1 MVIGSF
7 EFHSCKIFTESSVDP
22 SSTAITCQL
31 VSGCEANSVAIDDRV
46 SGKVVAELNTGR
58 INETEQG
65 T

>member
-1 MVIGSF
+1 
-7 EFHSCKIFTESSVDP
+7 VDP

-31 VSGCEANSVAIDDRV
+31 FSGVKANSVAIDERV

-58 INETEQG
+58 INETELD